1 MIRGTSH
8 REDYWR
14 RGSIPRLPILR
25 KQNKFLERS
34 SHMPTSD
41 NGLKLVNSFIEETGI
56 EKMSLAAKYGVAKN
70 VMIDI
75 LSGRLQSPKAHQVIL
90 KIIDDFK
97 LR

>member
-1 MIRGTSH
+1 M
-8 REDYWR
+8 
-14 RGSIPRLPILR
+14 SICEILIQIYYNIQKEKAYTIKLNR
-25 KQNKFLERS
+25 ERS
-34 SHMPTSD
+34 DYMPTSD

>member
-1 MIRGTSH
+1 MALATGKTTGEEVRFLVFPYCES
-8 REDYWR
+8 
-14 RGSIPRLPILR
+14 RLL
-25 KQNKFLERS
+25 FTERS
-34 SHMPTSD
+34 DYMPTSD

-75 LSGRLQSPKAHQVIL
+75 LAGRLQSPKAHQVIL

>member
-1 MIRGTSH
+1 
-8 REDYWR
+8 
-14 RGSIPRLPILR
+14 
-25 KQNKFLERS
+25 
-34 SHMPTSD
+34 MPTSD

-56 EKMSLAAKYGVAKN
+56 EKMSLAAKYGVAKI

-75 LSGRLQSPKAHQVIL
+75 LAWRLLSPKAHQVIL